1 VTEPLFDW
9 FREHLPVVFGGIDF
23 SPLIVI
29 ICIQAIQRVLIPSLV
44 HLLIPAYT

>member
-1 VTEPLFDW
+1 
-9 FREHLPVVFGGIDF
+9 VVFGGIDF

-29 ICIQAIQRVLIPSLV
+29 IGIQAIQRVLIPSLV